1 MFTFGGFYIGQE
13 TDWKRQQQLKPRFS
27 LTTSFW
33 RRNDLFH
40 QHRLICAL
48 ILQVICSEMIEYREQ
63 VTQLPAWWRNPPR
76 PSTS

>member
-1 MFTFGGFYIGQE
+1 MFTFGSFYI
-13 TDWKRQQQLKPRFS
+13 RQDQTLLKPLFS

-40 QHRLICAL
+40 QHRLIRAL
-48 ILQVICSEMIEYREQ
+48 ILQVICGEMTEYREQ

-76 PSTS
+76 PLTS